1 MHIPGFCARCGHY
14 LLLPPGF
21 TAAQRTA
28 AVELHALDWCPRACA
43 AVIGERQ
50 VKRRRLD
57 LVGREEDHLFIPGN
71 KLAFPTRP
79 NLSLP
84 ALSLH
89 SFANEIRPSG
99 LVESNNK

>member
-1 MHIPGFCARCGHY
+1 MHKQDGFCARCGHY

-57 LVGREEDHLFIPGN
+57 LVGREGGSSVHS
-71 KLAFPTRP
+71 RP
-79 NLSLP
+79 
-84 ALSLH
+84 
-89 SFANEIRPSG
+89 IITSG
-99 LVESNNK
+99 LSHAAQPVAACAISPFSCQ